1 MRTPR
6 NTTITLSVSALLAL
20 AGCGGGSESSSADA
34 VSPDYEADTSYLDG
48 LAEDQGIDTS
58 EPEPAQ
64 PTEIDQTQISAE
76 DDRQYEDEEREWT
89 EEEGSKSLL
98 GRARDS
104 ARDKRDAI
112 QGGTEP
118 ENGIANTT
126 YDEEYAQ
133 AAGFAWDM
141 PDGWRMAV
149 PSSGRFAEM
158 YIQNPLGNASVVFEK
173 TDMNASETHRD
184 LKKYITDTFGSSSPK
199 TSTKM
204 VMGHQVTIFDLEG
217 TYIDP
222 SGKGGRNESPF
233 YAIHAALIELP
244 TTKVLIRMW
253 GPQDTVN
260 QNKSKFDAMIEKMY
274 EK

>member
-6 NTTITLSVSALLAL
+6 NTTITLSVSTLLIL
-20 AGCGGGSESSSADA
+20 ARCGGGSESSSADA

-58 EPEPAQ
+58 EPEASQPA
-64 PTEIDQTQISAE
+64 EIDQTQISAE
-76 DDRQYEDEEREWT
+76 DDRRYEDEEREWV

-141 PDGWRMAV
+141 PEGWRMAV
-149 PSSGRFAEM
+149 PSSGHFAEM

-173 TDMNASETHRD
+173 TDMNASKTHRD